1 MTMIPCRLSRA
12 TGPILKTFCPSVRAL
27 RTGNRCNTH
36 LPQKSPTAAAIAC
49 RPASRQMSPSEK
61 PLSAPQRD
69 ASSVSGE
76 SSLEAGPGSA
86 RTADAAKAAPARGA
100 REAPARSA
108 SQRRAARAI
117 PWAAAQIRRR
127 ARRRTAVLAHPS
139 TLAPGPACDQ
149 VDDVVHQE
157 AGDDGDAAPRHAH
170 VRRVVHTF
178 VGAGHRLD
186 GDARD
191 EAQAPQRDHDSGE
204 PVAGVLDGTLYGAA
218 GPSPTALLGEGDAGA
233 EAKAGAKARGVRGGE
248 EVEYEEGREGRRER
262 PEEPL

>member
-27 RTGNRCNTH
+27 RTGNRRNAH
-36 LPQKSPTAAAIAC
+36 APQKSPTAAIPC
-49 RPASRQMSPSEK
+49 RQPSRQMSPSVK
-61 PLSAPQRD
+61 PASAPQRD

-76 SSLEAGPGSA
+76 SSVAAGPGSA
-86 RTADAAKAAPARGA
+86 RTADAAKAAPAQGA
-100 REAPARSA
+100 GEAPARSA

-127 ARRRTAVLAHPS
+127 ARRRTAVLARLS
-139 TLAPGPACDQ
+139 TLTPGPARDQ

-157 AGDDGDAAPRHAH
+157 AGDDGDAAPRHTH
-170 VRRVVHTF
+170 VCRVVHVL

-191 EAQAPQRDHDSGE
+191 EAQAPQRDHDAGE
-204 PVAGVLDGTLYGAA
+204 PVAGVLDGALYGAA
-218 GPSPTALLGEGDAGA
+218 GPSRIALLGEGDAGA
-233 EAKAGAKARGVRGGE
+233 QAKAGAKSRAASGRE
-248 EVEYEEGREGRRER
+248 EVEREEGREGRHER